1 MLIPPPPPLFSAS
14 VVTFATGEI
23 GKSGPL
29 DCAVG
34 SSAAFL
40 LALLLAFPMV
50 TPLLKT
56 VVTLSITLP
65 LMILDMLARA
75 AGCLAAAHTGF
86 LRNTTPGLAGP
97 PSACLLGGAADA
109 AAAGEAEAS

>member
-1 MLIPPPPPLFSAS
+1 MLIPPLFSLS
-14 VVTFATGEI
+14 VVVTGEI

-29 DCAVG
+29 AAVG

-56 VVTLSITLP
+56 CVTLSITLP
-65 LMILDMLARA
+65 LIILDMLARA

-97 PSACLLGGAADA
+97 PSACLLTGAVAEL
-109 AAAGEAEAS
+109 AGAAEAS